1 MSVLAKTRSGNSPQ
15 QVARLSVRDLI
26 DRRAAEQADDVFLIA
41 PDSGQTLIYS
51 GLRNAVRRVAS
62 LIAQYGV
69 EPGDSVAYAMS
80 NGHDALI
87 AILGTVYGGYRATAI
102 NLIAG
107 SQTIAHV
114 LDHSQ
119 SRLVLAGREHLPLIE
134 GAFGETAKAPPV
146 VTIVGGQWP
155 RTDSGQASI
164 EASIAP
170 PPLPESDG
178 LLMYTSGTTG
188 RPKGA
193 VLSHANLIAGGA
205 NTALAHELTAADRAL
220 CVLPLYH
227 INGLCVTVMGS
238 LVAGGSLVLPAKFSV
253 ARFWDLI
260 AAHRCSWFSVVPT
273 QISYLLH
280 DAGAAEKA
288 KSASQCLRFGRSAS
302 APLAPDVQEAFE
314 AAFGVPIIE
323 TMGLTE
329 TAAPILSNPLPP
341 GERRTGSPGIAFGN
355 EVIIADNAHNE
366 VPRGAQGEV
375 LVRGPNVMKG
385 YLRNPEATAEA
396 LTADGWLR
404 TGDLGR
410 MDEAGY
416 VFITGRLKE
425 LIIKG
430 GENIAPREVDEAL
443 YAHPDVIEAAAFAC
457 DCKDYGQR
465 IEAAVSVAPS
475 ANVTES
481 ELITLCVERIG
492 SFKAPDR
499 VYFLPELPKG
509 PSGKIQRLK
518 LVEMAAAG

>member
-1 MSVLAKTRSGNSPQ
+1 MKDPAKTRPGNKPD
-15 QVARLSVRDLI
+15 QVAQLSVRDLI
-26 DRRAAEQADDVFLIA
+26 DRRATEQADDIFLIA
-41 PDSGQTLIYS
+41 PDSGQTLTYA
-51 GLRNAVRRVAS
+51 GLRDAVRRVAG
-62 LIAQYGV
+62 LIAQNGL
-69 EPGDSVAYAMS
+69 EPGESVAYAMS
-80 NGHDALI
+80 NGHGALI
-87 AILGTVYGGYRATAI
+87 GILGTIYGGCRATAI

-107 SQTIAHV
+107 SQTISYV

-119 SRLVLAGREHLPLIE
+119 SRLVLAQQEHLPLIE
-134 GAFGETAKAPPV
+134 AALGEAAAAPSV
-146 VTIVGGQWP
+146 VTIVDGNWP
-155 RTDSGQASI
+155 RTDLGQV
-164 EASIAP
+164 SIAP
-170 PPLPESDG
+170 PPSPESDG

-188 RPKGA
+188 RPKGV
-193 VLSHANLIAGGA
+193 VLSHANLLAGGA
-205 NTALAHELTAADRAL
+205 NTALAHDLVPADRAL

-238 LVAGGSLVLPAKFSV
+238 LVAGGSIVLPARFSV
-253 ARFWDLI
+253 GRFWDLV

-280 DAGAAEKA
+280 ATAETEKP
-288 KSASQCLRFGRSAS
+288 KSASKWLRFGRSAS
-302 APLAPDVQEAFE
+302 APLSPDVQEAFE

-329 TAAPILSNPLPP
+329 TAAPILSNPLAP

-355 EVIIADNAHNE
+355 EVIIADDEQNE
-366 VPRGAQGEV
+366 VLRGTKGEI

-385 YLRNPEATAEA
+385 YFRNPEATAEA

-457 DCKDYGQR
+457 ACANYGQR

-475 ANVTES
+475 ATITES
-481 ELITLCVERIG
+481 ELISLCIERIG
-492 SFKAPDR
+492 AFKAPDR
-499 VYFLPELPKG
+499 IHFLPELPKG

-518 LVEMAAAG
+518 LAEMAAAE